1 MKPVESCNLKGLGI
15 ETILGFILNNVPAMS
30 PTGTHEQVD
39 GIAASATSTN
49 TFEAGDIVRL
59 VATGNN
65 SASIVFGPGPVGA
78 ANVYL
83 APDVPEYFHI
93 RADTRIAVLGA
104 IVDITVML

>member
-1 MKPVESCNLKGLGI
+1 MKPVKSCDLKGLGS
-15 ETILGFILNNVPAMS
+15 ETILQFILDNVPAMS

-39 GIAASATSTN
+39 GQAASATSTN

-59 VATGNN
+59 VAIDD

-78 ANVYL
+78 ANIYL
-83 APDVPEYFHI
+83 PQDVPEYFHV
-93 RADTRIAVLGA
+93 RANTRIAVNGA

>member
-1 MKPVESCNLKGLGI
+1 MKPVKSCDLKGLGT
-15 ETILGFILNNVPAMS
+15 ETILQFMLDNVPAMS

-39 GIAASATSTN
+39 GTVASATSTN

-59 VATGNN
+59 VAING

-83 APDVPEYFHI
+83 PEDDAEYFHV

-104 IVDITVML
+104 ILDITVML